1 MELCLHRGGCLKLS
15 DIARQI
21 ELIAGPGN
29 LRRNEPMKFHTS
41 LGVGGPADILVNPRG
56 LKALIDILGLCRSEN
71 VPFFVMGKGTNLV
84 VRDGGIRGVVIK
96 TCDGVNNFQI
106 NQDCT
111 IKAETGAR
119 LSEIA
124 AASCENLLAGFEF
137 AAGIPGTLG
146 GAVVMNAGAYDRE
159 MKDVIIE
166 TTCINDKGELITITG
181 AGHEFGYRSSIMQKK
196 GYIVL
201 KSVIMLERGEKAKI
215 METMRE
221 LAKRRQDKQPLDLP
235 SAGSVFKRPDGYYA
249 GKLIEEC
256 GLRGATIGGAK
267 VSEKHCG
274 FIVNNGD
281 ATAAD
286 VINLIEHIRHDV
298 KRKCGVELQPEVR
311 IIGEDYPGAGGGF

>member
-1 MELCLHRGGCLKLS
+1 MNLA

-21 ELIAGPGN
+21 ELIAGPAN
-29 LRRNEPMKFHTS
+29 LRRNEPMRFHTS
-41 LGVGGPADILVNPRG
+41 FGVGGPADILVCPRSMG
-56 LKALIDILGLCRSEN
+56 ALVDILDLCRREN
-71 VPFFVMGKGTNLV
+71 IPFFVMGNGTNLV

-96 TCDGVNNFQI
+96 TCGGINNLKVNE
-106 NQDCT
+106 DCT
-111 IKAETGAR
+111 VEAETGAR

-124 AASCENLLAGFEF
+124 AASCENSLAGFEF

-159 MKDVIIE
+159 MKDVVIE
-166 TTCINDKGELITITG
+166 TTCVDNKGNLITISG
-181 AGHEFGYRSSIMQKK
+181 AGHEFGYRTSIMQKK

-201 KSVIMLERGEKAKI
+201 KSVIMLERGDKAKI
-215 METMRE
+215 IETMRE
-221 LAKRRQDKQPLDLP
+221 LAKRRKDKQPLDLP

-256 GLRGATIGGAK
+256 GLRGAAVGGAK

-274 FIVNNGD
+274 FIVNNGG

-286 VINLIEHIRHDV
+286 IISLIEHIRFEV
-298 KRKCGVELQPEVR
+298 KRRRGVELQPEVK
-311 IIGEDYPGAGGGF
+311 IIGEDYPGVGGGF